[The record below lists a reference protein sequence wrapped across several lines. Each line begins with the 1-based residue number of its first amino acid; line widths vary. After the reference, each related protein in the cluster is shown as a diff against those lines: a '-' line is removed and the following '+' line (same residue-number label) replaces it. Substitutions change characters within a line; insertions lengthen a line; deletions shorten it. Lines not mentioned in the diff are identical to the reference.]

1 MTTIPPEA
9 LSLMQE
15 SGQMSYVAINSDEP
29 STSQSS
35 VLDGALKGVWEK
47 LQHADKGR
55 ATRLAVHELGGLDW
69 GDISMAVSLFSRIII
84 GIFLISMYPVSANTS
99 IHSFSSRALEEQASF
114 SFDNASG
121 ESHPFD
127 G

>member
-15 SGQMSYVAINSDEP
+15 SGQMSYVAINSDES

-69 GDISMAVSLFSRIII
+69 GNISMAVSLFSRNNYWNIPDV
-84 GIFLISMYPVSANTS
+84 PVSGFRNY
-99 IHSFSSRALEEQASF
+99 IDSFILFESS
-114 SFDNASG
+114 
-121 ESHPFD
+121 
-127 G
+127 

>member
-29 STSQSS
+29 STSRSC
-35 VLDGALKGVWEK
+35 VLDEVLKGVWEK

-55 ATRLAVHELGGLDW
+55 ATRLAVHELGSLDW
-69 GDISMAVSLFSRIII
+69 GHISMSVSLCSRTDYRNVPN
-84 GIFLISMYPVSANTS
+84 ISVSGFRKY
-99 IHSFSSRALEEQASF
+99 IDSFILF
-114 SFDNASG
+114 
-121 ESHPFD
+121 ESC
-127 G
+127 